1 MTVPNIITIFRIL
14 LVPVF
19 CILYFTPGLKW
30 LAFVVLVTSG
40 ISDVVDGIIA
50 RKFNQ
55 VSRVGKVLDPIA
67 DKLFQLSTVIC
78 ITIDGVVGWWLLALM
93 VAKDLFMLIGGSIF
107 YHKTHAVIASKWY
120 GKLTSVLLFS
130 TFVISFF
137 LFFMSVDR
145 SISII
150 VISILA
156 AVTMFFSV
164 FSAVNY
170 TRMAVAINNEHKKQ
184 KGLNNDN
191 GQYETTSL

>member
-1 MTVPNIITIFRIL
+1 MTVPNFITIIRIL

-19 CILYFTPGLKW
+19 CILYFMPGLRW
-30 LAFVVLVTSG
+30 AAFIVLVLSG
-40 ISDVVDGIIA
+40 ISDVLDGIIA

-55 VSRVGKVLDPIA
+55 VSRLGKVLDPIA

-78 ITIDGVVGWWLLALM
+78 ITIDNPEIWWMLALM
-93 VAKDLFMLIGGSIF
+93 VAKELFMLIGGTIF

-137 LFFMSVDR
+137 LYFMDASR
-145 SISII
+145 CISII
-150 VISILA
+150 IISLFA
-156 AVTMFFSV
+156 AVTMIFMII
-164 FSAVNY
+164 SAVSY

-184 KGLNNDN
+184 KGQTENN
-191 GQYETTSL
+191 G

>member
-1 MTVPNIITIFRIL
+1 MTVPNIISVIRIL

-19 CILYFTPGLKW
+19 CILYFTPGLRW
-30 LAFVVLVTSG
+30 AAFIVLVASG
-40 ISDVVDGIIA
+40 VSDVLDGIIA

-55 VSRVGKVLDPIA
+55 VSRFGKVIDPIA

-93 VAKDLFMLIGGSIF
+93 IAKDLFMLIGGSIF

-137 LFFMSVDR
+137 LSFMGVES
-145 SISII
+145 SIKFI
-150 VISILA
+150 VITVLA
-156 AVTMFFSV
+156 AVTMVFSII
-164 FSAVNY
+164 SAVNY

-184 KGLNNDN
+184 NK
-191 GQYETTSL
+191 EST